1 MKPQQD
7 IIEEV
12 LFYFRANVFFRNF
25 ENFTF
30 YWGLLLNID
39 RSVKTSAIATILY
52 IVRHAMQNKN
62 IFQNKLWS

>member
-1 MKPQQD
+1 M
-7 IIEEV
+7 
-12 LFYFRANVFFRNF
+12 LSNF

-30 YWGLLLNID
+30 YWDLLLNID
-39 RSVKTSAIATILY
+39 RSVKTSAIATILC